1 MAAVEGKVIIVTG
14 AARGLGRTYA
24 ERLAGD
30 GATVVAGDVRDCG
43 DTVAAIKSGGGQALA
58 VSLDVASSAS
68 CDAMAAA
75 TIEEFGRIDGIVNNA
90 ALYGGLS
97 SGKADALD
105 EEEWNRV
112 MDINVTGVWRCCK
125 AVIPHMRDGG
135 GGSIVNIASLAAVY
149 GLPNSL
155 HYATSKAAV
164 IGLTRS
170 MARELGRSWI
180 RANAIAPTAVMTE
193 GTEEFFGARLE
204 KAKQIIAGG
213 QSLQRNLETDDL
225 VGTVRYLLSDDSRFV
240 TGQTIMVDGGTV
252 FL

>member
-1 MAAVEGKVIIVTG
+1 MATVDGKVIVVTG

-24 ERLAGD
+24 ERLAAD
-30 GATVVAGDVRDCG
+30 GAQVVAGDVRDCA
-43 DTVAAIKSGGGQALA
+43 DTVAAIAAAGGKAKA
-58 VSLDVASSAS
+58 VSLDVAQTES
-68 CDAMAAA
+68 CQAMAGA
-75 TIEEFGRIDGIVNNA
+75 TMEAFGRIDGIVNNA
-90 ALYGGLS
+90 ALYGGLAS
-97 SGKADALD
+97 AKADALD
-105 EEEWNRV
+105 EDEWQRV
-112 MDINVTGVWRCCK
+112 MDVNVTGVWRCCK
-125 AVIPHMRDGG
+125 AVIPHMRATG

-149 GLPNSL
+149 GLPNAL
-155 HYATSKAAV
+155 HYATSKSAV
-164 IGLTRS
+164 IGMTRS

-193 GTEEFFGARLE
+193 GTEEFFGERLE

-225 VGTVRYLLSDDSRFV
+225 VGTVKYLLSDDSRFV

>member
-1 MAAVEGKVIIVTG
+1 MSSIKGKVIIVTG

-24 ERLAGD
+24 ERLAAD
-30 GATVVAGDVRDCG
+30 GAKVTVGDVRDCSE
-43 DTVAAIKSGGGQALA
+43 TLAAISAAGGEGIA
-58 VSLDVASSAS
+58 VSLDVTQAAS
-68 CDAMAAA
+68 CEAMATA
-75 TIEEFGRIDGIVNNA
+75 TKDAFGRIDGIVNNA
-90 ALYGGLS
+90 ALYGGLA

-105 EEEWNRV
+105 EAEWVRV
-112 MDINVTGVWRCCK
+112 MDVNVTGVWRCCK
-125 AVIPHMRDGG
+125 AVIPHMREA
-135 GGSIVNIASLAAVY
+135 GGSIVNIASLAAIY

-164 IGLTRS
+164 IGMTRS

-193 GTEEFFGARLE
+193 GTEEFFGDRLD
-204 KAKQIIAGG
+204 KAKQVIAAG
-213 QSLQRNLETDDL
+213 QSLQRNLDTDDL
-225 VGTVRYLLSDDSRFV
+225 VGTVRYLLSDDSKFV